1 MRRATALS
9 LREAEPSAPADL
21 AGLRRRWPPRS
32 DRDAVV
38 LDFLEDDLA
47 EARDSLAAVSRY
59 VADVEAALGDAAT
72 DRDRLLGLAL
82 GRGPLERLEYAS
94 GVLQNLR
101 RRLVQ
106 VSSRME
112 R

>member
-1 MRRATALS
+1 MMRRTIAVA
-9 LREAEPSAPADL
+9 LREVASPPADL
-21 AGLRRRWPPRS
+21 AQLRQRLPPRS

-47 EARDSLAAVSRY
+47 EARGTLAEVSSY
-59 VADVEAALGDAAT
+59 VAEVAAALDDAAAG
-72 DRDRLLGLAL
+72 RDRLLGLAL
-82 GRGPLERLEYAS
+82 GRDPLERIEYLS

-106 VSSRME
+106 VSSRIE

>member
-1 MRRATALS
+1 MAVA
-9 LREAEPSAPADL
+9 LREVEPNAPAEL
-21 AGLRRRWPPRS
+21 AELRRRWPPRS

-47 EARDSLAAVSRY
+47 EARGSLAAVSRY
-59 VADVEAALGDAAT
+59 VADVEEALGDAAT

-82 GRGPLERLEYAS
+82 GRAPLEQLDYAS
-94 GVLQNLR
+94 GVLQSLR

>member
-1 MRRATALS
+1 MRRATAVALS
-9 LREAEPSAPADL
+9 EAKPEAPAEL
-21 AGLRRRWPPRS
+21 AGLRRRLPPRS

-47 EARDSLAAVSRY
+47 EASGSLASVSRY
-59 VADVEAALGDAAT
+59 LADVEAALGDAAA

-82 GRGPLERLEYAS
+82 GRGPLEQLEYAS

-106 VSSRME
+106 VSSRMGG
-112 R
+112 